1 MIKKEVEEI
10 SEGVV
15 EENLLKETEETPQ
28 DAVEEILMEVI
39 IKVMNKIKTTI
50 KILLH
55 NKKMILVLF
64 FMK

>member
-1 MIKKEVEEI
+1 VIKKEVEEI